1 MFSSVYRFG
10 FRLLS
15 LSPWEK
21 SEEDTLWPLLSV
33 CFYNMMYR
41 RSVRILPYARKIR
54 HVSDYFQF
62 WTYLPR
68 KHHDCSLKF
77 ILTQKLFFNVD
88 GVFRLSVVCF
98 CLKILTSPSH
108 HLPRPQVREHFGVV
122 VPSSYDLRRREPPS
136 HNQISWLRY
145 QSVSS
150 DVWNERTGWDS
161 GIYGTGDRKVCWQ
174 GALYGQGGLVFLWNV
189 HLWVGDP
196 SSAVLRSQ
204 CCSGQAVDC
213 RRRQAAIDR
222 QGLSF

>member
-1 MFSSVYRFG
+1 MIGQSNWLLIFRQSFENRFMTTKVMFFSVYRFG
-10 FRLLS
+10 LGYCLFLLE
-15 LSPWEK
+15 EK
-21 SEEDTLWPLLSV
+21 SKEDTLWLLLSV

-136 HNQISWLRY
+136 HNQIS
-145 QSVSS
+145 
-150 DVWNERTGWDS
+150 
-161 GIYGTGDRKVCWQ
+161 
-174 GALYGQGGLVFLWNV
+174 
-189 HLWVGDP
+189 
-196 SSAVLRSQ
+196 
-204 CCSGQAVDC
+204 
-213 RRRQAAIDR
+213 
-222 QGLSF
+222 